1 MRQLQE
7 TFPGHSAFTPSN
19 SAIWQRSSKYATSER
34 VELKYAASEHGSRG
48 TDDGMSRRRDADG
61 PTPLVRRFVLG
72 DDVRGDPAA
81 LIHLVAMSPSPLADS
96 RALLAACPIALT
108 AAANLCTA

>member
-34 VELKYAASEHGSRG
+34 VEYAASEHGSRG
-48 TDDGMSRRRDADG
+48 PATMMGRRRDADG
-61 PTPLVRRFVLG
+61 PAPLVRRFVLG
-72 DDVRGDPAA
+72 DDVRRDPAA
-81 LIHLVAMSPSPLADS
+81 LIHLVAMGPSPLADS
-96 RALLAACPIALT
+96 CALLAARPIALT